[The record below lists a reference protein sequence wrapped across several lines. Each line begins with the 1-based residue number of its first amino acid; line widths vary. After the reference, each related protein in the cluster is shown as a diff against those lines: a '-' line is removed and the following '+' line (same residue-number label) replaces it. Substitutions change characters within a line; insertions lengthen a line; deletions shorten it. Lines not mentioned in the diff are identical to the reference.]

1 MNFYQTSFGYSRN
14 KEGIHLVPDN
24 WNDYGFIVSYA
35 MYYVDSNL
43 KEEEIGYIRIGSV
56 GLQEGRAEIPSSFI
70 ELDKKY
76 FSLGM
81 GVNYYK
87 NIKNLGDDIRE
98 DILSSLNDM
107 SYSEEAYN
115 IGIEEYVTKKALLRD
130 KSYRVILNQYRRVA
144 RGGVE
149 LTKYDFSY
157 TINNSKSEYNKLEFL
172 VKPNSLP
179 PTNIHAIIGSNGT
192 GKTTTLKS
200 ILNEYINDN
209 LDIEFSNAILVSFS
223 IFDSYHEL
231 LNDIDNSKIIFSYI
245 GSNKEDG
252 TNKSHE
258 DIISEFNKSISNLIR
273 YKNMDTFLKVLT
285 NLDGDDNLSE
295 YGIKEIIY
303 DIKHEIKC
311 NGDDSKYTK
320 HLSNIFS
327 ICSSGHQI
335 ILLTLA
341 RLVELMVEKT
351 LVIIDEPETHLHPP
365 LLSSF
370 IRSLSDLAINTN
382 AVVLIATHSPI
393 VLQEIPK
400 SCVSILRTNGNYRN
414 VSRPR
419 LETFGENIGIL
430 TEEIFGLEIRNTGFY
445 KLLKEKTNYYK
456 ELGYNYDK
464 ILDEFNGELS
474 IEAKSIIRMYLK

>member
-1 MNFYQTSFGYSRN
+1 MYFYQTSFGYSRN

-24 WNDYGFIVSYA
+24 WNDYGFIVLYA

-43 KEEEIGYIRIGSV
+43 KEEEIGHIRIGSV
-56 GLQEGRAEIPSSFI
+56 GLEGGRVEIPSSFI

-81 GVNYYK
+81 GVNYYN
-87 NIKNLGDDIRE
+87 NIKNLGDDIRK

-107 SYSEEAYN
+107 AYSEDAYN
-115 IGIEEYVTKKALLRD
+115 IGIEEDVTKNALLRD
-130 KSYRVILNQYRRVA
+130 QSSRVIENQYRRVA
-144 RGGVE
+144 RGGAV
-149 LTKYDFSY
+149 LTEYDFSY
-157 TINNSKSEYNKLEFL
+157 TIDNSKSEYKKLEFL
-172 VKPNSLP
+172 VEPNSLP

-200 ILNEYINDN
+200 ILNKYINDD

-231 LNDIDNSKIIFSYI
+231 LNDIDNSKIRFSYI

-258 DIISEFNKSISNLIR
+258 EIKNEFNKSILNLIR
-273 YKNMDTFLKVLT
+273 YKKVGTFLKVLT

-303 DIKHEIKC
+303 DIKCNDNYSKSIKSLC
-311 NGDDSKYTK
+311 D
-320 HLSNIFS
+320 IFA

-341 RLVELMVEKT
+341 RLVELMVEKS

-370 IRSLSDLAINTN
+370 IRSLSELAIDTN

-400 SCVSILRTNGNYRN
+400 SCVSILRTNGDYRN

-456 ELGYNYDK
+456 GLGYDYDK
-464 ILDEFNGELS
+464 ILDKFNGELS